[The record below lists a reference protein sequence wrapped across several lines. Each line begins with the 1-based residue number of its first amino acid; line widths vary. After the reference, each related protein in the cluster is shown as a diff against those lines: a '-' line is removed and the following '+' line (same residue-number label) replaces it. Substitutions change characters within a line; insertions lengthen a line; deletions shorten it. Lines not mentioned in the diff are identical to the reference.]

1 MDRLTERQKRFVDAF
16 IETGNATKAA
26 ERAGY
31 RGKHLNQTG
40 SRNLSKLNGYIQK
53 RLSEKED
60 ARIAKQDEVLRTL
73 TSVLR
78 REAME
83 TVVVTCK
90 TKRSFYD
97 EQGRRVTEEGEEPRL
112 VEIPAKVSDV
122 NKAAGLLGRRYRLWS
137 ETGENTAPVTVVI
150 QYDYGEAR

>member
-1 MDRLTERQKRFVDAF
+1 MDGLTEKQRRFVDAF

-26 ERAGY
+26 EIAGY
-31 RGKHLNQTG
+31 QGKNLNRIG
-40 SRNLSKLNGYIQK
+40 SENLSKLDSYIQE

-60 ARIAKQDEVLRTL
+60 QRIAKQDEVLRTL

-90 TKRSFYD
+90 TKRSYYD
-97 EQGRRVTEEGEEPRL
+97 DKGKKVTEEGEEPRL
-112 VEIPAKVSDV
+112 VEIPTKISDV
-122 NKAAGLLGRRYRLWS
+122 NKAADLLGRRYRLWS
-137 ETGENTAPVTVVI
+137 ETEANAAPVTVVI
-150 QYDYGEAR
+150 QYDYGDEG